1 MKDLQEAKILRELN
15 KTAIFKNVPDKA
27 LIRLSKKAGIE
38 VYKPE
43 EIIVWEGED
52 SDRLFIIINGIVT
65 VKKVIPNKSDKI
77 FAYLLPG
84 STFGEVGIL
93 ENQVRSATVSAL
105 TDVEVLVFEREY
117 FMNMLH
123 EHPAIAIELAKL
135 LGHYLTESNKRLT
148 RGDKDKKVVLVFD
161 LFDTHGAAEL
171 GKRLAIRLKN
181 ATDKETVYAEYPF
194 RKTLSAELD
203 LSKVKTNIFHHD
215 SGLDILLER
224 EESDN
229 TKSSRMALMIDGLLN
244 KYENLIVYLNPDF
257 DDNLS
262 QLVEHIDQIIVV
274 GSSHKSHWKKISDLH
289 KTIKSQIKESN
300 SRIFTILINNDESD
314 NFNVFPPPD
323 FKVVFSDETTDYQLW
338 SEDDNVKLASESFDE
353 AVETFVDRL
362 QRNNHIGIFIPTT
375 FDVNNYFDTTPYIDR
390 TLSFLGERFGG
401 ATSEEAKGIWNSEEI
416 GLVGEK
422 LYKVHTYATSND
434 LKNYLDEV
442 VDYVREI
449 KSELKQEAMAME
461 INQKLTLI

>member
-1 MKDLQEAKILRELN
+1 VNEVQETKILRGLN
-15 KTAIFKNVPDKA
+15 QTAIFKSIPDEA
-27 LIRLSKKAGIE
+27 LINLSKKAGIE
-38 VYKPE
+38 EYKPE
-43 EIIVWEGED
+43 EIIVREGD
-52 SDRLFIIINGIVT
+52 SSDRLFIIINGIVT
-65 VKKVIPNKSDKI
+65 VKKVIVGKSDKI
-77 FAYLLPG
+77 FAYLLTG
-84 STFGEVGIL
+84 NTFGEVGIL

-117 FMNMLH
+117 FLKILH
-123 EHPAIAIELAKL
+123 QYPTVAVELAKL

-161 LFDTHGAAEL
+161 LFNTHGAAEL
-171 GKRLAIRLKN
+171 GKRLAIRLKR
-181 ATDKETVYAEYPF
+181 ATDKGTVYAEYPF
-194 RKTLSAELD
+194 KNTLSAELD
-203 LSKVKTNIFHHD
+203 LSQVKTNVYHHD
-215 SGLDILLER
+215 SGLDILLDKEIDPA
-224 EESDN
+224 SNN
-229 TKSSRMALMIDGLLN
+229 TKMALMIDDLLN
-244 KYENLIVYLNPDF
+244 KYENLIVYLNEDF
-257 DDNLS
+257 NDNLS

-274 GSSHKSHWKKISDLH
+274 GSSEKSQWKKISDLH

-300 SRIFTILINNDESD
+300 SRIFTILINNDESE

-338 SEDDNVKLASESFDE
+338 SEDNSKLASESFDE

-375 FDVNNYFDTTPYIDR
+375 FDVSNYFDTTPYIDR

-401 ATSEEAKGIWNSEEI
+401 ATSEEAKGIWNSEDI

-422 LYKVHTYATSND
+422 LYKVHAYATSKD
-434 LKNYLDEV
+434 LKHYLDEV
-442 VDYVREI
+442 VDYVRVI